1 MKINY
6 LTADPPQ
13 VTAIESSDNEPY
25 YIDSTIELICI
36 VSGVDPADN
45 ITWTSSNG
53 TQVYFTDETD
63 GANVTVTISV
73 RSDYGEYRCTATN
86 DYGNGVAMIIISMPG
101 M

>member
-1 MKINY
+1 M
-6 LTADPPQ
+6 TADPPQ
-13 VTAIESSDNEPY
+13 ATTIAPSDSQPH
-25 YIDSTIELICI
+25 IDSTIELICI

-73 RSDYGEYRCTATN
+73 RSDYGEYKCTATN
-86 DYGNGVAMIIISMPG
+86 DYGIGFATIEISMPG

>member
-1 MKINY
+1 MRSNY
-6 LTADPPQ
+6 CLTADPPQ
-13 VTAIESSDNEPY
+13 VRTIPPSDSEPH
-25 YIDSTIELICI
+25 IDSTIELICI

-45 ITWTSSNG
+45 ITWTSSDG
-53 TQVYFTDETD
+53 TQVYFTEETD

-86 DYGNGVAMIIISMPG
+86 DYGNGVDVVEISMPG

>member
-1 MKINY
+1 MI
-6 LTADPPQ
+6 ADPPK
-13 VTAIESSDNEPY
+13 VKTILPSDSQP

-53 TQVYFTDETD
+53 TQIYFTDETD
-63 GANVTVTISV
+63 GANVTVTILV

-86 DYGNGVAMIIISMPG
+86 DYGSVVDIVEISMPG